1 MREQLIKVMQRNQ
14 IVDIMYMAKDGTI
27 TKRRLKLIFVA
38 GDTMQAYCFMR
49 NAKRTFII
57 INILA
62 VIPVV
67 NKGREVV

>member
-1 MREQLIKVMQRNQ
+1 MREQLIKAMRRNQ
-14 IVDIMYMAKDGTI
+14 VVDIIYMAKDGTI
-27 TKRRLKLIFVA
+27 TKRRLKLITVA

-49 NAKRTFII
+49 HAKRTFLIN
-57 INILA
+57 NILA